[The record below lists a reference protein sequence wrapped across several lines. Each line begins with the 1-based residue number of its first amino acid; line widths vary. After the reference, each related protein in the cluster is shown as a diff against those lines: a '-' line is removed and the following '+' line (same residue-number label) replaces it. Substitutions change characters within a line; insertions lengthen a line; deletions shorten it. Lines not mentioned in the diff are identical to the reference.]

1 MGGKMDKAA
10 SIPGWS
16 TVKIHPAF
24 QAFQGECD
32 LAMVNFG
39 KLMNVGFGGVEQR
52 VIQIPHSIAVY
63 STTMTF

>member
-24 QAFQGECD
+24 QAFQGD
-32 LAMVNFG
+32 YVLAMVNFPQIN
-39 KLMNVGFGGVEQR
+39 LEFGGVEQR

-63 STTMTF
+63 TTTMTF